1 MRMFHYKMLPYLPSA
16 QLRGQWRECGLIAQ
30 GIQENGTPNHLLV
43 NKVMEYPIDEFLS
56 YCCLVYA
63 EMKRRNFRILDA
75 SRERFQRFGAYKWV
89 ENPFD
94 GWHNKDYLRVC
105 VCNLFEKHYFGV
117 GKSRISDAE
126 WQRIVEGYIEITGEQ
141 YYKI

>member
-1 MRMFHYKMLPYLPSA
+1 MRLWSIDLIEYLPDN

-30 GIQENGTPNHLLV
+30 GIQDNGTPNHLLV

-63 EMKRRNFRILDA
+63 EMKRRDFRILDA

-89 ENPFD
+89 ERPFE
-94 GWHNKDYLRVC
+94 GWHNKEYLRVC
-105 VCNLFEKHYFGV
+105 VCNLFEKYHFGV
-117 GKSRISDAE
+117 GKSKISQKEWDRIL
-126 WQRIVEGYIEITGEQ
+126 EGYEKITGEP
-141 YYKI
+141 YKI